1 MELKKSNKLPEKR
14 IGYFRKLL
22 KVRIAEFEKS
32 EVVAAT
38 NLLL

>member
-1 MELKKSNKLPEKR
+1 MELKKSNNLPEKS

-22 KVRIAEFEKS
+22 KVRITEFEKS
-32 EVVAAT
+32 KVAAAT